1 MNQRHIQDE
10 DYAFKDPLFKN
21 LKNNKKDSGTKTHYF
36 SHDDDTSSSSSNSI
50 QNNNNNNNNDDNNNN
65 SDDVDDTIRCVNN
78 IGIENNDLIGNLEEF
93 GLSQYEARAYLTMI
107 GKGSLSASEI
117 AYYSHL
123 PRTKIYLTLKKL
135 EKKGLSVISQQKPLI
150 CSAINPTEAFEESL
164 IIQEKRLMNMKKVID
179 KLQKIN
185 EKSNYLKGLEEKR
198 YFILDPKS
206 TFQKLSTLIENSR
219 TSIIAILDIWGLRL
233 ISQCKS
239 LLIKAITKGVK
250 IKLLISNQCINSE
263 DLSFLP
269 NEIFIKVGN
278 VSSNIII
285 LDSGNI
291 INIDGGNGK
300 AALFP
305 SIDILG
311 FSYMKI
317 FEEEWKKAIEIRNLN
332 KTESLT
338 QLKAVQLIRFIE
350 DLSCFS
356 TFEYLYS
363 IYLSIL
369 SSLAINNRSNSSVSP
384 SPSSPSDLLP
394 TTTTPP
400 PPPPP
405 PPILYHNSP
414 LPSYH
419 YSQQQER
426 ENENENENEKEEYDN
441 DENTMMLSNN
451 KKDNRERIYGYNS
464 KFNFNKTHI
473 SFLNSLERY
482 GINLTDFTIEELIQT
497 VDLILKMNYSGE
509 LKFDRNNNILS
520 IHSKDKNKSLII
532 LTILLSS
539 YFINLNYKIDITPK
553 ISEVSDQ
560 IIINTFHIKYSKSL
574 N

>member
-1 MNQRHIQDE
+1 MNQRHI
-10 DYAFKDPLFKN
+10 
-21 LKNNKKDSGTKTHYF
+21 
-36 SHDDDTSSSSSNSI
+36 HDDDYSI
-50 QNNNNNNNNDDNNNN
+50 QDPIINNLESNKKVSGPETQYFSNDDSQYNNNNNGNNDG
-65 SDDVDDTIRCVNN
+65 DTTKCVSN
-78 IGIENNDLIGNLEEF
+78 ISIENNNDLIGNLEEF

-150 CSAINPTEAFEESL
+150 CSAINPTEAFEEIV

-185 EKSNYLKGLEEKR
+185 DKSNYLKGLEEKR

-219 TSIIAILDIWGLRL
+219 TSIIAILDVWGLRL

-239 LLIKAITKGVK
+239 LLIKAITKGIK
-250 IKLLISNQCINSE
+250 IELLISNQCIGSE

-269 NEIFIKVGN
+269 NEIMIKVGN
-278 VSSNIII
+278 VFSNIII

-300 AALFP
+300 AALFT

-317 FEEEWKKAIEIRNLN
+317 FEEEWKKAIEIKNLN
-332 KTESLT
+332 KTESLN
-338 QLKAVQLIRFIE
+338 QLTAIQLIRFIE
-350 DLSCFS
+350 DLSRFS
-356 TFEYLYS
+356 TSQYLYS

-369 SSLAINNRSNSSVSP
+369 SSLAIDNRSDGSVSSPPHHNPTPP
-384 SPSSPSDLLP
+384 SYQSLQKEREEKEDS
-394 TTTTPP
+394 TTT
-400 PPPPP
+400 
-405 PPILYHNSP
+405 ILS
-414 LPSYH
+414 
-419 YSQQQER
+419 
-426 ENENENENEKEEYDN
+426 
-441 DENTMMLSNN
+441 N
-451 KKDNRERIYGYNS
+451 KKDINEPTSDYNS
-464 KFNFNKTHI
+464 KINVDKNHHV

-482 GINLTDFTIEELIQT
+482 GVNLTDFTIEELIQI

-509 LKFDRNNNILS
+509 LKFDGNNNILS
-520 IHSKDKNKSLII
+520 IHSRGKNKSLII
-532 LTILLSS
+532 LTILLSL
-539 YFINLNYKIDITPK
+539 YFINLKYEIDITPK
-553 ISEVSDQ
+553 ISDISDE
-560 IIINTFHIKYSKSL
+560 ITINTFHIKYSKSL
-574 N
+574 H

>member
-1 MNQRHIQDE
+1 MNQRHIQDD
-10 DYAFKDPLFKN
+10 DYSFQDPTIKN
-21 LKNNKKDSGTKTHYF
+21 LKNNKKDSGAKQHYF
-36 SHDDDTSSSSSNSI
+36 SNDHS
-50 QNNNNNNNNDDNNNN
+50 QNNNNNNGNDD
-65 SDDVDDTIRCVNN
+65 DDDDDDTIRCVNN
-78 IGIENNDLIGNLEEF
+78 IGIENNDLVGNLEEF

-150 CSAINPTEAFEESL
+150 CSAINPTEAFEEIV

-185 EKSNYLKGLEEKR
+185 DKSNYLKGLEEKR

-206 TFQKLSTLIENSR
+206 TLQKLSALIENSR
-219 TSIIAILDIWGLRL
+219 TSIIAILDVWGLRL

-239 LLIKAITKGVK
+239 LLIKAIAKGVK
-250 IKLLISNQCINSE
+250 IKLLISNQCIDSE

-269 NEIFIKVGN
+269 NEIIIKVGN
-278 VSSNIII
+278 VFSNIII

-317 FEEEWKKAIEIRNLN
+317 FEEEWKKAIEIKNLN
-332 KTESLT
+332 KTESVT

-356 TFEYLYS
+356 TFQYLSS

-384 SPSSPSDLLP
+384 SPSSSP
-394 TTTTPP
+394 TH
-400 PPPPP
+400 
-405 PPILYHNSP
+405 LYHNYP
-414 LPSYH
+414 PPSYH
-419 YSQQQER
+419 HGQQEK
-426 ENENENENEKEEYDN
+426 ENENEKEKEDC
-441 DENTMMLSNN
+441 DDNTMILSNT
-451 KKDNRERIYGYNS
+451 KDNREQIYDYNS
-464 KFNFNKTHI
+464 KSNFSKNHI
-473 SFLNSLERY
+473 SFLNSLKRY
-482 GINLTDFTIEELIQT
+482 GVNLTDFTIEELIQM

-509 LKFDRNNNILS
+509 LKFDRNNNTLS

-532 LTILLSS
+532 LTILLSL
-539 YFINLNYKIDITPK
+539 YFINLKYEIDITPK
-553 ISEVSDQ
+553 ISEISDE
-560 IIINTFHIKYSKSL
+560 ITINTFHIKYSKSL

>member
-1 MNQRHIQDE
+1 MNQRHIQDDE
-10 DYAFKDPLFKN
+10 YSFRDPLIKN
-21 LKNNKKDSGTKTHYF
+21 LKNNKKDSGAKKYYSF
-36 SHDDDTSSSSSNSI
+36 SNDDS
-50 QNNNNNNNNDDNNNN
+50 QNNNNYNDNDG
-65 SDDVDDTIRCVNN
+65 DTTTTTTRCVNN
-78 IGIENNDLIGNLEEF
+78 ISIQNNDLVGNLEEF

-150 CSAINPTEAFEESL
+150 CSAINPTEAFEEIV
-164 IIQEKRLMNMKKVID
+164 IIQEKRLRNMKKVID

-185 EKSNYLKGLEEKR
+185 DKSNYLKGLEEKR

-206 TFQKLSTLIENSR
+206 TFEKLSTLIENSR
-219 TSIIAILDIWGLRL
+219 TSIVAIIDVWGLRL

-250 IKLLISNQCINSE
+250 IKLLISNQCIGSE

-269 NEIFIKVGN
+269 NEIVIKVGN
-278 VSSNIII
+278 VFSNIII

-317 FEEEWKKAIEIRNLN
+317 FEEEWKKAIEIKNLN

-350 DLSCFS
+350 DLSSFS
-356 TFEYLYS
+356 TFQYLYS

-369 SSLAINNRSNSSVSP
+369 SSLAINNRSNNSVST
-384 SPSSPSDLLP
+384 SPPLYQDY
-394 TTTTPP
+394 PP
-400 PPPPP
+400 
-405 PPILYHNSP
+405 HF
-414 LPSYH
+414 SYH
-419 YSQQQER
+419 SELQEEEVER
-426 ENENENENEKEEYDN
+426 EGEEKGDK
-441 DENTMMLSNN
+441 TMSLGN
-451 KKDNRERIYGYNS
+451 KKDKREEIYDYNS
-464 KFNFNKTHI
+464 NINFRKNHI
-473 SFLNSLERY
+473 SFLNSLEKY
-482 GINLTDFTIEELIQT
+482 GVNLTDFTIEELIQI

-509 LKFDRNNNILS
+509 LKFDINNNILS
-520 IHSKDKNKSLII
+520 IHTKGKNKSLII
-532 LTILLSS
+532 LTILLSL
-539 YFINLNYKIDITPK
+539 YFINLKYEIDITPK
-553 ISEVSDQ
+553 ISEITDD
-560 IIINTFHIKYSKSL
+560 ITINTFHIKYSKPL
-574 N
+574 D

>member
-1 MNQRHIQDE
+1 MNQRHIQDD
-10 DYAFKDPLFKN
+10 DYSFQDPTIKN
-21 LKNNKKDSGTKTHYF
+21 LKDNKKDSGAKKHYF
-36 SHDDDTSSSSSNSI
+36 SNDHS
-50 QNNNNNNNNDDNNNN
+50 QNNNNNNGNDD
-65 SDDVDDTIRCVNN
+65 DADDDTIRCVNN
-78 IGIENNDLIGNLEEF
+78 IGIENNDLVGNLEEF

-150 CSAINPTEAFEESL
+150 CSAINPTEAFEEIV

-185 EKSNYLKGLEEKR
+185 DKSNYLKGLEEKR

-206 TFQKLSTLIENSR
+206 TSQKLSALIENSR
-219 TSIIAILDIWGLRL
+219 TSIIAILDVWGLRL

-239 LLIKAITKGVK
+239 LLIKAIAKGVK
-250 IKLLISNQCINSE
+250 IKLLISNQCIDSE

-269 NEIFIKVGN
+269 NEIIIKVGN
-278 VSSNIII
+278 VFSNIII

-305 SIDILG
+305 SNDILG

-317 FEEEWKKAIEIRNLN
+317 FEEEWKKAIEIKNLN
-332 KTESLT
+332 KTESVT

-356 TFEYLYS
+356 TFQYLSS

-384 SPSSPSDLLP
+384 SPSHPPSP
-394 TTTTPP
+394 TP
-400 PPPPP
+400 
-405 PPILYHNSP
+405 LYHNYP
-414 LPSYH
+414 PPSYH
-419 YSQQQER
+419 HAQQEK
-426 ENENENENEKEEYDN
+426 ENENEKEKEDYD
-441 DENTMMLSNN
+441 DNTMILSNT
-451 KKDNRERIYGYNS
+451 KDNREQIYDYNS
-464 KFNFNKTHI
+464 KSNFSKNHI
-473 SFLNSLERY
+473 SFINSLKRY
-482 GINLTDFTIEELIQT
+482 GVNLTDFTIEELIQM

-509 LKFDRNNNILS
+509 LKFDRNNNNNTLS

-532 LTILLSS
+532 LTILLSL
-539 YFINLNYKIDITPK
+539 YFINLKYEIDITPK
-553 ISEVSDQ
+553 ISEISDE
-560 IIINTFHIKYSKSL
+560 ITINTFHIKYSKSL

>member
-1 MNQRHIQDE
+1 MNQRHIQDD
-10 DYAFKDPLFKN
+10 DYSFQDPTIKN
-21 LKNNKKDSGTKTHYF
+21 LKDNKKDSGAKKHYF
-36 SHDDDTSSSSSNSI
+36 SNDHS
-50 QNNNNNNNNDDNNNN
+50 QNNNNNNGNDD
-65 SDDVDDTIRCVNN
+65 DDDDDTIRCVNN
-78 IGIENNDLIGNLEEF
+78 IGIENNNDLIGNLEEF

-150 CSAINPTEAFEESL
+150 CSAINPTEAFEEIV

-185 EKSNYLKGLEEKR
+185 DKSNYLKGLEEKR

-206 TFQKLSTLIENSR
+206 TLQKLSALIENSR
-219 TSIIAILDIWGLRL
+219 TSIIAILDVWGLRL
-233 ISQCKS
+233 ISQCES
-239 LLIKAITKGVK
+239 LLIKAIAKGVK
-250 IKLLISNQCINSE
+250 IKLLISNQCIDSE

-269 NEIFIKVGN
+269 NEIIIKVGN
-278 VSSNIII
+278 VFSNIII

-305 SIDILG
+305 SNDILG

-317 FEEEWKKAIEIRNLN
+317 FEEEWKKAIEIKNLN
-332 KTESLT
+332 KTESVT

-356 TFEYLYS
+356 TFQYLSS

-384 SPSSPSDLLP
+384 SPSHPPSP
-394 TTTTPP
+394 TH
-400 PPPPP
+400 
-405 PPILYHNSP
+405 LYHNYP
-414 LPSYH
+414 PPSYH
-419 YSQQQER
+419 HGQQEK
-426 ENENENENEKEEYDN
+426 ENENEKEKEDYD
-441 DENTMMLSNN
+441 DNTMILSNT
-451 KKDNRERIYGYNS
+451 KDNREQIYDYNS
-464 KFNFNKTHI
+464 KSNFSKNHI
-473 SFLNSLERY
+473 SFINSLKRY
-482 GINLTDFTIEELIQT
+482 GVNLTDFTIEELIQM

-509 LKFDRNNNILS
+509 LKFDRNNNTLS

-532 LTILLSS
+532 LTILLSL
-539 YFINLNYKIDITPK
+539 YFINLKYEIDITPK
-553 ISEVSDQ
+553 ISEISDE
-560 IIINTFHIKYSKSL
+560 ITINTFHIKYSKSL

>member
-1 MNQRHIQDE
+1 MNQRHIQDD
-10 DYAFKDPLFKN
+10 DYSFQDPTIKN
-21 LKNNKKDSGTKTHYF
+21 LKNNKKDSGAKKHYF
-36 SHDDDTSSSSSNSI
+36 SNDHS
-50 QNNNNNNNNDDNNNN
+50 QNNNNNNGNDNDDN
-65 SDDVDDTIRCVNN
+65 DDTIRCVNN
-78 IGIENNDLIGNLEEF
+78 IGIENNDLVGNLEEF

-150 CSAINPTEAFEESL
+150 CSAINPTEAFEEIV

-185 EKSNYLKGLEEKR
+185 DKSNYLKGLEEKR

-206 TFQKLSTLIENSR
+206 TLQKLSALIENSR
-219 TSIIAILDIWGLRL
+219 TSIIAILDVWGLRL

-239 LLIKAITKGVK
+239 LLIKAIAKGVK
-250 IKLLISNQCINSE
+250 IKLLISNQCIDSE

-269 NEIFIKVGN
+269 NEIIIKVGN
-278 VSSNIII
+278 VFSNIII

-317 FEEEWKKAIEIRNLN
+317 FEEEWKKAIEIKNLN
-332 KTESLT
+332 KTESVT

-356 TFEYLYS
+356 TFQYLSS

-384 SPSSPSDLLP
+384 SPSHPPSP
-394 TTTTPP
+394 TH
-400 PPPPP
+400 
-405 PPILYHNSP
+405 LYHNYP
-414 LPSYH
+414 PPSYH
-419 YSQQQER
+419 HSQQEK
-426 ENENENENEKEEYDN
+426 ENENEKEKEEDYD
-441 DENTMMLSNN
+441 DNTMILSNT
-451 KKDNRERIYGYNS
+451 KDNREQIYDYNS
-464 KFNFNKTHI
+464 KSNFSKNHI
-473 SFLNSLERY
+473 SFINSLKRY
-482 GINLTDFTIEELIQT
+482 GVNLTDFTIEELIQM

-509 LKFDRNNNILS
+509 LKFDRNNNTLS

-532 LTILLSS
+532 LTILLSL
-539 YFINLNYKIDITPK
+539 YFINLKYEIDITPK
-553 ISEVSDQ
+553 ISEISDE
-560 IIINTFHIKYSKSL
+560 ITINTFHIKYSKSL

>member
-1 MNQRHIQDE
+1 MNQRHIQDD
-10 DYAFKDPLFKN
+10 DYSFQDPTIKN
-21 LKNNKKDSGTKTHYF
+21 LKNNKKDSGAKKHYF
-36 SHDDDTSSSSSNSI
+36 SNDHS
-50 QNNNNNNNNDDNNNN
+50 QNNNNNNGNDD
-65 SDDVDDTIRCVNN
+65 DDDDDDTIRCVND
-78 IGIENNDLIGNLEEF
+78 IGIENNNLVGNLEEF

-150 CSAINPTEAFEESL
+150 CSAINPTEAFEEIV

-185 EKSNYLKGLEEKR
+185 DKSNYLKGLEEKR

-206 TFQKLSTLIENSR
+206 TLQKLSALIENSR
-219 TSIIAILDIWGLRL
+219 TSIIAILDVWGLRL

-239 LLIKAITKGVK
+239 LLIKAIAKGVK
-250 IKLLISNQCINSE
+250 IKLLISNQCIDSE

-269 NEIFIKVGN
+269 NEIIIKVGN
-278 VSSNIII
+278 VFSNIII

-317 FEEEWKKAIEIRNLN
+317 FEEEWKKAIEIKNLN
-332 KTESLT
+332 KTESVT

-356 TFEYLYS
+356 TFQYLSS

-369 SSLAINNRSNSSVSP
+369 SSLAINNRSNSSISP
-384 SPSSPSDLLP
+384 SPSHPPSP
-394 TTTTPP
+394 TH
-400 PPPPP
+400 
-405 PPILYHNSP
+405 LYHNYP
-414 LPSYH
+414 PPSYH
-419 YSQQQER
+419 HGQQEK
-426 ENENENENEKEEYDN
+426 ENENEKEKEDYD
-441 DENTMMLSNN
+441 DNTMILNN
-451 KKDNRERIYGYNS
+451 TKDNREQIYDYNS
-464 KFNFNKTHI
+464 KSNFSKNHI
-473 SFLNSLERY
+473 SFINSLKRY
-482 GINLTDFTIEELIQT
+482 GVNLTDFTIEELIQM

-509 LKFDRNNNILS
+509 LKFDRNNNTLS

-532 LTILLSS
+532 LTILLSL
-539 YFINLNYKIDITPK
+539 YFINLKYEIDITPK
-553 ISEVSDQ
+553 ISEISGE
-560 IIINTFHIKYSKSL
+560 ITISTFHIKYSKSL

>member
-10 DYAFKDPLFKN
+10 DYAFKDPLFKI
-21 LKNNKKDSGTKTHYF
+21 LKNNKKDSGTKKHYF
-36 SHDDDTSSSSSNSI
+36 LHDDDTSSSSSQDNNNSD
-50 QNNNNNNNNDDNNNN
+50 NNNNHNNNNHNNNNN
-65 SDDVDDTIRCVNN
+65 SDDLDDTIRCVNN
-78 IGIENNDLIGNLEEF
+78 IGIENNELIGNLEEF

-269 NEIFIKVGN
+269 NEIVIKVGN
-278 VSSNIII
+278 VFSNIII

-356 TFEYLYS
+356 NFEYLYS
-363 IYLSIL
+363 MYLSIL
-369 SSLAINNRSNSSVSP
+369 SSLAINNRSNSSVS
-384 SPSSPSDLLP
+384 SSSDLLP
-394 TTTTPP
+394 TTTTTTTTTNTPP
-400 PPPPP
+400 PPPL
-405 PPILYHNSP
+405 LYHNSP

-426 ENENENENEKEEYDN
+426 ENENEEEEYDN

-464 KFNFNKTHI
+464 KFNFNKNHI

-482 GINLTDFTIEELIQT
+482 GVKLTDFTIEELIQT

-532 LTILLSS
+532 LTILLSL
-539 YFINLNYKIDITPK
+539 YFVNLNYEIDITPK

-560 IIINTFHIKYSKSL
+560 ITINTFRIKYSKSL

>member
-1 MNQRHIQDE
+1 MNQRHIQDD
-10 DYAFKDPLFKN
+10 DYSFQDPTIKN
-21 LKNNKKDSGTKTHYF
+21 LKDNKKDSGAKKHYF
-36 SHDDDTSSSSSNSI
+36 SNDHS
-50 QNNNNNNNNDDNNNN
+50 QNNNNNNGNDD
-65 SDDVDDTIRCVNN
+65 DDDDDDDTIRCVNN
-78 IGIENNDLIGNLEEF
+78 IGIENNDLVGNLEEF

-150 CSAINPTEAFEESL
+150 CSAINPTEAFEEIV

-185 EKSNYLKGLEEKR
+185 DKSNYLKGLEEKR

-206 TFQKLSTLIENSR
+206 TLQKLSALIENSR
-219 TSIIAILDIWGLRL
+219 TSIIAILDVWGLRL
-233 ISQCKS
+233 ISQCES
-239 LLIKAITKGVK
+239 LLIKAIAKGVK
-250 IKLLISNQCINSE
+250 IKLLISNQCIDSE

-269 NEIFIKVGN
+269 NEIIIKVGN
-278 VSSNIII
+278 VFSNIII

-305 SIDILG
+305 SNDILG

-317 FEEEWKKAIEIRNLN
+317 FEEEWKKAIEIKNLN
-332 KTESLT
+332 KTESVT

-356 TFEYLYS
+356 TFQYLSS

-384 SPSSPSDLLP
+384 SPSHPPSP
-394 TTTTPP
+394 TP
-400 PPPPP
+400 
-405 PPILYHNSP
+405 LYHNYP
-414 LPSYH
+414 PPSYH
-419 YSQQQER
+419 HGQQEK
-426 ENENENENEKEEYDN
+426 ENENEKEKEDYD
-441 DENTMMLSNN
+441 DNTMILSNT
-451 KKDNRERIYGYNS
+451 KDNREQIYDYNS
-464 KFNFNKTHI
+464 KSNFRKNHI
-473 SFLNSLERY
+473 SFINSLKSY
-482 GINLTDFTIEELIQT
+482 GVNLTDFTIEELIQM

-509 LKFDRNNNILS
+509 LKFDRNNNTLS

-532 LTILLSS
+532 LTILLSL
-539 YFINLNYKIDITPK
+539 YFINLKYEIDITPK
-553 ISEVSDQ
+553 ISEISDE
-560 IIINTFHIKYSKSL
+560 ITINTFHIKYSKSL

>member
-1 MNQRHIQDE
+1 MNQRHIQDD
-10 DYAFKDPLFKN
+10 DYSFQDPTIKN
-21 LKNNKKDSGTKTHYF
+21 LKDNKKDSGAKKHYF
-36 SHDDDTSSSSSNSI
+36 SNDHS
-50 QNNNNNNNNDDNNNN
+50 QNNNNNNVNDD
-65 SDDVDDTIRCVNN
+65 DDDDTIRCVNN
-78 IGIENNDLIGNLEEF
+78 ISIENNDLVGNLEEF

-150 CSAINPTEAFEESL
+150 CSAINPTEAFEEIV

-185 EKSNYLKGLEEKR
+185 DKSNYLKGLEEKR

-206 TFQKLSTLIENSR
+206 TLQKLSALIENSR
-219 TSIIAILDIWGLRL
+219 TSIIAILDVWGLRL

-239 LLIKAITKGVK
+239 LLIKAIAKGVK
-250 IKLLISNQCINSE
+250 IKLLISNQCIDSE

-269 NEIFIKVGN
+269 NEIIIKVGN
-278 VSSNIII
+278 VFSNIII

-317 FEEEWKKAIEIRNLN
+317 FEEEWKKAIEIKNLN
-332 KTESLT
+332 KTESVT

-356 TFEYLYS
+356 TFQYLSS

-384 SPSSPSDLLP
+384 SPSYPPSP
-394 TTTTPP
+394 TP
-400 PPPPP
+400 
-405 PPILYHNSP
+405 LYHNYP
-414 LPSYH
+414 PPSYH
-419 YSQQQER
+419 HGQQEK
-426 ENENENENEKEEYDN
+426 ENENEKEKEDYD
-441 DENTMMLSNN
+441 DNTMILSNT
-451 KKDNRERIYGYNS
+451 KDNREQIYDYNS
-464 KFNFNKTHI
+464 KSNFSKNHI
-473 SFLNSLERY
+473 SFINSLKRY
-482 GINLTDFTIEELIQT
+482 GVNLTDFTIEELIQM

-509 LKFDRNNNILS
+509 LKFDRNNNTLS

-532 LTILLSS
+532 LTILLSL
-539 YFINLNYKIDITPK
+539 YFINLKYEIDITPK
-553 ISEVSDQ
+553 ISEISDE
-560 IIINTFHIKYSKSL
+560 ITINTFHIKYSKSL

>member
-1 MNQRHIQDE
+1 MNQRHI
-10 DYAFKDPLFKN
+10 
-21 LKNNKKDSGTKTHYF
+21 
-36 SHDDDTSSSSSNSI
+36 HDDDYSI
-50 QNNNNNNNNDDNNNN
+50 QDPIINNLESNKKVSGPEKQYFSNDDSQYNNNNNGNNE
-65 SDDVDDTIRCVNN
+65 VDTTKCVSN
-78 IGIENNDLIGNLEEF
+78 ISIENNNDLIGNLEEF

-150 CSAINPTEAFEESL
+150 CSAINPTEAFEEIV

-185 EKSNYLKGLEEKR
+185 DKSNYLKGLEEKR

-219 TSIIAILDIWGLRL
+219 TSIIAILDVWGLRL

-239 LLIKAITKGVK
+239 LLIKAITKGIK
-250 IKLLISNQCINSE
+250 IELLISNQCIGSE

-269 NEIFIKVGN
+269 NEIMIKVGN
-278 VSSNIII
+278 VFSNIII

-300 AALFP
+300 AALFT

-317 FEEEWKKAIEIRNLN
+317 FEEEWKKAIEIKNLN
-332 KTESLT
+332 KTESLN
-338 QLKAVQLIRFIE
+338 QLTAIQVIRFIE
-350 DLSCFS
+350 DLSRFS
-356 TFEYLYS
+356 TSQYLYS

-369 SSLAINNRSNSSVSP
+369 SSLSIDNRSDGSVSS
-384 SPSSPSDLLP
+384 SPSSSPPHFSPPHHYPTPPSYQSLQKEGEEKEDS
-394 TTTTPP
+394 TTT
-400 PPPPP
+400 
-405 PPILYHNSP
+405 I
-414 LPSYH
+414 
-419 YSQQQER
+419 
-426 ENENENENEKEEYDN
+426 
-441 DENTMMLSNN
+441 LSNN
-451 KKDNRERIYGYNS
+451 KDIKERISDYNS
-464 KFNFNKTHI
+464 KINVDKNHHV

-482 GINLTDFTIEELIQT
+482 GVNLTDFTIEELIQI

-509 LKFDRNNNILS
+509 LKFDGNNNILS
-520 IHSKDKNKSLII
+520 IHSRGKNKSLII
-532 LTILLSS
+532 LTILLSL
-539 YFINLNYKIDITPK
+539 YFINLKYEIDITPK
-553 ISEVSDQ
+553 ISDISDE
-560 IIINTFHIKYSKSL
+560 ITINTFHIKYSKSL
-574 N
+574 H

>member
-1 MNQRHIQDE
+1 MNQRHIQDD
-10 DYAFKDPLFKN
+10 DYSFQDPTIKN
-21 LKNNKKDSGTKTHYF
+21 LKDNKKDSGAKKHYF
-36 SHDDDTSSSSSNSI
+36 SNDHS
-50 QNNNNNNNNDDNNNN
+50 QNNNNNNGNDD
-65 SDDVDDTIRCVNN
+65 DADDDTIRCVNN
-78 IGIENNDLIGNLEEF
+78 IGIENNDLVGNLEEF

-150 CSAINPTEAFEESL
+150 CSAINPTEAFEEIV

-179 KLQKIN
+179 KLQRIN
-185 EKSNYLKGLEEKR
+185 DKSNYLKGLEEKR

-206 TFQKLSTLIENSR
+206 TFQKLSALIENSR
-219 TSIIAILDIWGLRL
+219 TSIIAILDVWGLRL
-233 ISQCKS
+233 FSQCKS
-239 LLIKAITKGVK
+239 LLVKAITKGVK
-250 IKLLISNQCINSE
+250 IKLLISNQCIDSE

-269 NEIFIKVGN
+269 NEIIIKVGN
-278 VSSNIII
+278 VFSNIII

-305 SIDILG
+305 SNDILG

-317 FEEEWKKAIEIRNLN
+317 FEEEWKKATEIKNLN

-356 TFEYLYS
+356 TFQYLSS

-369 SSLAINNRSNSSVSP
+369 SSLAINNRSNSSLSP
-384 SPSSPSDLLP
+384 SHPPS
-394 TTTTPP
+394 PP
-400 PPPPP
+400 H
-405 PPILYHNSP
+405 LYHNYP
-414 LPSYH
+414 PPSYH
-419 YSQQQER
+419 HSQQEQEK
-426 ENENENENEKEEYDN
+426 ENENEKEEDDDN
-441 DENTMMLSNN
+441 DDNTIILSNT
-451 KKDNRERIYGYNS
+451 KDNRERIYDYNS
-464 KFNFNKTHI
+464 KINFSKNHI
-473 SFLNSLERY
+473 SFINSLKRY
-482 GINLTDFTIEELIQT
+482 GVNLTDFTIEELIQI

-509 LKFDRNNNILS
+509 LKFDRNNNTLS

-532 LTILLSS
+532 LTILLSL
-539 YFINLNYKIDITPK
+539 YFINLKYEIDITPK
-553 ISEVSDQ
+553 ISEISDN
-560 IIINTFHIKYSKSL
+560 ITINTFHIKYSKSL
-574 N
+574 T

>member
-50 QNNNNNNNNDDNNNN
+50 QNNNNNNNNDNYNNNN
-65 SDDVDDTIRCVNN
+65 K
-78 IGIENNDLIGNLEEF
+78 NNDLIGNLEEF

-250 IKLLISNQCINSE
+250 
-263 DLSFLP
+263 
-269 NEIFIKVGN
+269 
-278 VSSNIII
+278 
-285 LDSGNI
+285 
-291 INIDGGNGK
+291 
-300 AALFP
+300 
-305 SIDILG
+305 
-311 FSYMKI
+311 
-317 FEEEWKKAIEIRNLN
+317 
-332 KTESLT
+332 
-338 QLKAVQLIRFIE
+338 
-350 DLSCFS
+350 
-356 TFEYLYS
+356 
-363 IYLSIL
+363 
-369 SSLAINNRSNSSVSP
+369 
-384 SPSSPSDLLP
+384 
-394 TTTTPP
+394 
-400 PPPPP
+400 
-405 PPILYHNSP
+405 
-414 LPSYH
+414 
-419 YSQQQER
+419 
-426 ENENENENEKEEYDN
+426 
-441 DENTMMLSNN
+441 
-451 KKDNRERIYGYNS
+451 
-464 KFNFNKTHI
+464 
-473 SFLNSLERY
+473 
-482 GINLTDFTIEELIQT
+482 
-497 VDLILKMNYSGE
+497 
-509 LKFDRNNNILS
+509 
-520 IHSKDKNKSLII
+520 
-532 LTILLSS
+532 
-539 YFINLNYKIDITPK
+539 
-553 ISEVSDQ
+553 
-560 IIINTFHIKYSKSL
+560 
-574 N
+574 

>member
-1 MNQRHIQDE
+1 MNQRHIQDD
-10 DYAFKDPLFKN
+10 DYSFQDPTIKN
-21 LKNNKKDSGTKTHYF
+21 LKNNKKDSGAKKHYF
-36 SHDDDTSSSSSNSI
+36 SNDHS
-50 QNNNNNNNNDDNNNN
+50 QNNNNNNGNDD
-65 SDDVDDTIRCVNN
+65 DDDDDDDTIRCVNN
-78 IGIENNDLIGNLEEF
+78 ISIENNDLVGNLEEF

-150 CSAINPTEAFEESL
+150 CSAINPTEAFEEIV

-185 EKSNYLKGLEEKR
+185 DKSNYLKGLEEKR

-206 TFQKLSTLIENSR
+206 TLQKLSALIENSR
-219 TSIIAILDIWGLRL
+219 TSIIAILDVWGLRL

-239 LLIKAITKGVK
+239 LLIKAIAKGVK
-250 IKLLISNQCINSE
+250 IKLLISNQCIDSE

-269 NEIFIKVGN
+269 NEIIIKVGN
-278 VSSNIII
+278 VFSNIII

-317 FEEEWKKAIEIRNLN
+317 FEEEWKKAIEIKNLN
-332 KTESLT
+332 KTESVT

-356 TFEYLYS
+356 TFQYLSS

-384 SPSSPSDLLP
+384 SPSHPPSP
-394 TTTTPP
+394 TH
-400 PPPPP
+400 
-405 PPILYHNSP
+405 LYHNYP
-414 LPSYH
+414 PPSYH
-419 YSQQQER
+419 HGQQEK
-426 ENENENENEKEEYDN
+426 ENENEKEKEKEEDYD
-441 DENTMMLSNN
+441 DNTMILSNT
-451 KKDNRERIYGYNS
+451 KDNREQIYDYNS
-464 KFNFNKTHI
+464 KSNFSKNHI
-473 SFLNSLERY
+473 SFINSLKRY
-482 GINLTDFTIEELIQT
+482 GVNLTDFTIEELIQM

-509 LKFDRNNNILS
+509 LKFDRNNNTLS

-532 LTILLSS
+532 LTILLSL
-539 YFINLNYKIDITPK
+539 YFINLKYEIDITPK
-553 ISEVSDQ
+553 ISEISDE
-560 IIINTFHIKYSKSL
+560 ITINTFHIKYSKSL

>member
-1 MNQRHIQDE
+1 MNQRHIQDD
-10 DYAFKDPLFKN
+10 DYSFQDPIIKN
-21 LKNNKKDSGTKTHYF
+21 LKNNKKDSGAKKHYF
-36 SHDDDTSSSSSNSI
+36 SNDHS
-50 QNNNNNNNNDDNNNN
+50 QNNNNNNGNNNN
-65 SDDVDDTIRCVNN
+65 NIDNNDNDDTIGCVNN
-78 IGIENNDLIGNLEEF
+78 VSSENNDLVGNLEEF

-150 CSAINPTEAFEESL
+150 CSAINPTEAFEEIV

-179 KLQKIN
+179 KLQRIN
-185 EKSNYLKGLEEKR
+185 DKSNYLKGLEEKR

-206 TFQKLSTLIENSR
+206 TFQKLSALIENSR
-219 TSIIAILDIWGLRL
+219 TSIIAILDVWGLRL
-233 ISQCKS
+233 FSECKS
-239 LLIKAITKGVK
+239 LLVKAITKGVK
-250 IKLLISNQCINSE
+250 IKLLISNQCIDSE

-269 NEIFIKVGN
+269 KEIIIKVGN
-278 VSSNIII
+278 VFSNIII

-317 FEEEWKKAIEIRNLN
+317 FEEEWKKANEIKNLN

-356 TFEYLYS
+356 TFQYLSS

-369 SSLAINNRSNSSVSP
+369 SSLAINNRSNSSLSP
-384 SPSSPSDLLP
+384 SHPPS
-394 TTTTPP
+394 PP
-400 PPPPP
+400 PH
-405 PPILYHNSP
+405 LYHNYP
-414 LPSYH
+414 PTSYH
-419 YSQQQER
+419 HSQQEQEK
-426 ENENENENEKEEYDN
+426 ENENEKEEDDDN
-441 DENTMMLSNN
+441 DDNTIILSNT
-451 KKDNRERIYGYNS
+451 KDNRERIYDYNS
-464 KFNFNKTHI
+464 KINFSKNHI
-473 SFLNSLERY
+473 SFINSLKRY
-482 GINLTDFTIEELIQT
+482 GVNLTDFTIEELIQI

-509 LKFDRNNNILS
+509 LKFDRNNNTLS

-532 LTILLSS
+532 LTILLSL
-539 YFINLNYKIDITPK
+539 YFINLKYEIDITPK
-553 ISEVSDQ
+553 YL
-560 IIINTFHIKYSKSL
+560 KYL
-574 N
+574 TILLLIHFI

>member
-1 MNQRHIQDE
+1 MNQRHIQDD
-10 DYAFKDPLFKN
+10 DYSFQDPIIKN
-21 LKNNKKDSGTKTHYF
+21 LKNNKKDSGAKKHYF
-36 SHDDDTSSSSSNSI
+36 SNDHSQNNNNNNGN
-50 QNNNNNNNNDDNNNN
+50 NNNNNNNNDN
-65 SDDVDDTIRCVNN
+65 DDTIGCVNN
-78 IGIENNDLIGNLEEF
+78 VSSENNDLVGNLEEF

-150 CSAINPTEAFEESL
+150 CSAINPTEAFEEIV

-179 KLQKIN
+179 KLQRIN
-185 EKSNYLKGLEEKR
+185 DKSNYLKGLEEKR

-206 TFQKLSTLIENSR
+206 TFQKLSALIENSR
-219 TSIIAILDIWGLRL
+219 TSIIAILDVWGLRL
-233 ISQCKS
+233 FSQCKS
-239 LLIKAITKGVK
+239 LLVKAITKGVK
-250 IKLLISNQCINSE
+250 IKLLISNQCIDSE

-269 NEIFIKVGN
+269 KEIIIKVGN
-278 VSSNIII
+278 VFSNIII

-317 FEEEWKKAIEIRNLN
+317 FEEEWKKATEIKNLN

-356 TFEYLYS
+356 TFQYLSS

-369 SSLAINNRSNSSVSP
+369 SSLAINNRSNSSLSP
-384 SPSSPSDLLP
+384 SHPPS
-394 TTTTPP
+394 PP
-400 PPPPP
+400 H
-405 PPILYHNSP
+405 LYHNYP
-414 LPSYH
+414 PPSYH
-419 YSQQQER
+419 HSQQEKGK
-426 ENENENENEKEEYDN
+426 ENENEKEEDDDN
-441 DENTMMLSNN
+441 DDNNTIILSNT
-451 KKDNRERIYGYNS
+451 KDNRERIYDYNS
-464 KFNFNKTHI
+464 KINFSKNHI
-473 SFLNSLERY
+473 SFINSLKRY
-482 GINLTDFTIEELIQT
+482 GVNLTDFTLEELIQI

-509 LKFDRNNNILS
+509 LKFDRNNNTLS

-532 LTILLSS
+532 LTILLSL
-539 YFINLNYKIDITPK
+539 YFINLKYEIDITPK
-553 ISEVSDQ
+553 ISEISDN
-560 IIINTFHIKYSKSL
+560 ITINTFHIKYSKSL
-574 N
+574 T

>member
-1 MNQRHIQDE
+1 MNQRHIQDD
-10 DYAFKDPLFKN
+10 DYSFQDPTIKN
-21 LKNNKKDSGTKTHYF
+21 LKDNKKDSGAKKHYF
-36 SHDDDTSSSSSNSI
+36 SNDHS
-50 QNNNNNNNNDDNNNN
+50 QNNNHNNGNDDDA
-65 SDDVDDTIRCVNN
+65 DDDDTIRCVNN
-78 IGIENNDLIGNLEEF
+78 ISIENNDLIGNLEEF

-150 CSAINPTEAFEESL
+150 CSAINPTEAFEEIV

-185 EKSNYLKGLEEKR
+185 DKSNYLKGLEEKR

-206 TFQKLSTLIENSR
+206 TLQKLSALIENSR
-219 TSIIAILDIWGLRL
+219 TSIIAILDVWGLRL

-239 LLIKAITKGVK
+239 LLIKAIAKGVK
-250 IKLLISNQCINSE
+250 IKLLISNQCIDSE

-269 NEIFIKVGN
+269 NEIIIKVGN
-278 VSSNIII
+278 VFSNIII

-305 SIDILG
+305 SNDILG

-317 FEEEWKKAIEIRNLN
+317 FEEEWKKAIEIKNLN
-332 KTESLT
+332 KTESVT

-356 TFEYLYS
+356 TFQYLSS

-384 SPSSPSDLLP
+384 SPSHPPSP
-394 TTTTPP
+394 TP
-400 PPPPP
+400 
-405 PPILYHNSP
+405 LYHNYP
-414 LPSYH
+414 PPSYH
-419 YSQQQER
+419 HAQQEK
-426 ENENENENEKEEYDN
+426 ENENEKEKEDYD
-441 DENTMMLSNN
+441 DNTMILSNT
-451 KKDNRERIYGYNS
+451 KDNREQIYDYNS
-464 KFNFNKTHI
+464 KSNFSKNHI
-473 SFLNSLERY
+473 SFINSLKRY
-482 GINLTDFTIEELIQT
+482 GVNLTDFTIEELIQM

-509 LKFDRNNNILS
+509 LKFDRNNNTLS

-532 LTILLSS
+532 LTILLSL
-539 YFINLNYKIDITPK
+539 YFINLKYEIDITPK
-553 ISEVSDQ
+553 ISEISDE
-560 IIINTFHIKYSKSL
+560 ITINTFHIKYSKSL

>member
-1 MNQRHIQDE
+1 MKISMNQRHIHDDSSSQDININ
-10 DYAFKDPLFKN
+10 DIKN
-21 LKNNKKDSGTKTHYF
+21 NNKKAFGSRKQYF
-36 SHDDDTSSSSSNSI
+36 SNHDSL
-50 QNNNNNNNNDDNNNN
+50 NNN
-65 SDDVDDTIRCVNN
+65 TTRCVNN
-78 IGIENNDLIGNLEEF
+78 IHIENNDLIGNLEEF
-93 GLSQYEARAYLTMI
+93 GLSQYESRAYLTMI

-135 EKKGLSVISQQKPLI
+135 EKKGLSVLSQQKPLI

-179 KLQKIN
+179 KLQKII

-219 TSIIAILDIWGLRL
+219 TSIIAILDVWGLRL

-239 LLIKAITKGVK
+239 LLIKAITKGIK
-250 IKLLISNQCINSE
+250 IELLISNQCIGSE

-269 NEIFIKVGN
+269 NEIMIKVGN
-278 VSSNIII
+278 VFSNIII

-305 SIDILG
+305 SNDILG

-317 FEEEWKKAIEIRNLN
+317 FEEEWKKAIEIKNLN
-332 KTESLT
+332 KTESVT

-356 TFEYLYS
+356 TFQYLSS

-384 SPSSPSDLLP
+384 SPSPPSDLLP
-394 TTTTPP
+394 TTTTTTPP
-400 PPPPP
+400 SPP

-426 ENENENENEKEEYDN
+426 ENENENEKEEYDN
-441 DENTMMLSNN
+441 
-451 KKDNRERIYGYNS
+451 
-464 KFNFNKTHI
+464 
-473 SFLNSLERY
+473 
-482 GINLTDFTIEELIQT
+482 
-497 VDLILKMNYSGE
+497 
-509 LKFDRNNNILS
+509 
-520 IHSKDKNKSLII
+520 
-532 LTILLSS
+532 
-539 YFINLNYKIDITPK
+539 
-553 ISEVSDQ
+553 
-560 IIINTFHIKYSKSL
+560 
-574 N
+574 

>member
-10 DYAFKDPLFKN
+10 EFAFKDRLFKN
-21 LKNNKKDSGTKTHYF
+21 LKKNNKKDSETKKKQYF
-36 SHDDDTSSSSSNSI
+36 FNHDSNSSNSSS
-50 QNNNNNNNNDDNNNN
+50 QNNNTNNVNDNDD
-65 SDDVDDTIRCVNN
+65 DDDDDKTIRCVNHN
-78 IGIENNDLIGNLEEF
+78 DSENNDLVGNLEEF

-150 CSAINPTEAFEESL
+150 CSAINPTEAFEEII
-164 IIQEKRLMNMKKVID
+164 IIQEKRLMSMKKVID

-206 TFQKLSTLIENSR
+206 TFQKLSALIENSR

-250 IKLLISNQCINSE
+250 IKFLISNQCINSE

-269 NEIFIKVGN
+269 NEIIIKVGN
-278 VSSNIII
+278 VFSNIII

-317 FEEEWKKAIEIRNLN
+317 FEEEWKKAIEIKNLN

-338 QLKAVQLIRFIE
+338 QLKA
-350 DLSCFS
+350 
-356 TFEYLYS
+356 
-363 IYLSIL
+363 
-369 SSLAINNRSNSSVSP
+369 
-384 SPSSPSDLLP
+384 
-394 TTTTPP
+394 
-400 PPPPP
+400 
-405 PPILYHNSP
+405 
-414 LPSYH
+414 
-419 YSQQQER
+419 
-426 ENENENENEKEEYDN
+426 
-441 DENTMMLSNN
+441 
-451 KKDNRERIYGYNS
+451 
-464 KFNFNKTHI
+464 
-473 SFLNSLERY
+473 
-482 GINLTDFTIEELIQT
+482 
-497 VDLILKMNYSGE
+497 
-509 LKFDRNNNILS
+509 
-520 IHSKDKNKSLII
+520 II
-532 LTILLSS
+532 
-539 YFINLNYKIDITPK
+539 
-553 ISEVSDQ
+553 
-560 IIINTFHIKYSKSL
+560 
-574 N
+574 

>member
-1 MNQRHIQDE
+1 MNQRHIQDDE
-10 DYAFKDPLFKN
+10 YSFRDPLIKN
-21 LKNNKKDSGTKTHYF
+21 LKNNKKDSGAKKYYSF
-36 SHDDDTSSSSSNSI
+36 SNDDS
-50 QNNNNNNNNDDNNNN
+50 QNNNNYNNNDG
-65 SDDVDDTIRCVNN
+65 DTTTTTRCVNN
-78 IGIENNDLIGNLEEF
+78 ISIQNNDLVGNLEEF

-150 CSAINPTEAFEESL
+150 CSAINPTEAFEEII
-164 IIQEKRLMNMKKVID
+164 IIQEKRLRNMKKVID

-185 EKSNYLKGLEEKR
+185 DKSNYLKGLEEKR

-206 TFQKLSTLIENSR
+206 TFEKLSTLIENSR
-219 TSIIAILDIWGLRL
+219 TSIVAIIDVWGLRL

-250 IKLLISNQCINSE
+250 IKLLISNQCIGSE

-269 NEIFIKVGN
+269 NEIVIKVGN
-278 VSSNIII
+278 VFSNIII

-317 FEEEWKKAIEIRNLN
+317 FEEEWKKAIEIKNLN

-350 DLSCFS
+350 DLSSFS
-356 TFEYLYS
+356 TFQYLYS
-363 IYLSIL
+363 IYVSIL
-369 SSLAINNRSNSSVSP
+369 SSLAINNRSNNSVSP
-384 SPSSPSDLLP
+384 SPP
-394 TTTTPP
+394 
-400 PPPPP
+400 
-405 PPILYHNSP
+405 LYHDYPPHS
-414 LPSYH
+414 SYH
-419 YSQQQER
+419 SELQEGEVER
-426 ENENENENEKEEYDN
+426 EGEEKGDK
-441 DENTMMLSNN
+441 TMSLGN
-451 KKDNRERIYGYNS
+451 KKDKREEIYVYNS
-464 KFNFNKTHI
+464 KINFRKNHI
-473 SFLNSLERY
+473 SFLNSLEKY
-482 GINLTDFTIEELIQT
+482 GVNFTDFTIEELIQI

-509 LKFDRNNNILS
+509 LKFDIHNNILS
-520 IHSKDKNKSLII
+520 IHTKGKNKSLII
-532 LTILLSS
+532 LTILLSL
-539 YFINLNYKIDITPK
+539 YFINLKYEIDITPK
-553 ISEVSDQ
+553 ISEITDD
-560 IIINTFHIKYSKSL
+560 ITINTFHIKYSKPL
-574 N
+574 D